1 MHTVPRMTRLKQE
14 IDNALKLFAS
24 DKRWS
29 LSLAIAEIV
38 ANSNEISD
46 YLTLDEKIESV
57 PK

>member
-46 YLTLDEKIESV
+46 YLTLDEKNRERA
-57 PK
+57 